1 MEEKEPVVTEE
12 TELSEE
18 EIAQRQFDEVSEL
31 LSDGKRRK
39 DNLHKKIEYVDLETL
54 PTEPSDVLKQQQ
66 ALKSIFSS
74 KPSVLVTCSQSG
86 YTAKVSALYYK
97 DIVTITNSTLSNY
110 DNKKEIYKIMYSK
123 ITEYSADK
131 WHPSFDEWLKATS
144 LGDVETLFYGLYC
157 ATFQEKSVIRYECPF
172 CGEINTMI
180 VDNKRL
186 VRADDTKGMLE
197 LSNKIRTEATT
208 VEKIKE
214 FSSVSDTKENKKS
227 VRLPDSKIIFTISLP
242 SLYKTLE
249 TLRTFSDEELAAKS
263 TDAVNVLLATLS
275 VAIPNAE
282 SGKYSFIESK
292 KDVYQLLDILSV
304 DDFAVLREVINEL
317 LDAKRISYYV
327 ENEKCVHCKKKI
339 SKIPLDMEQLLFF
352 QISEKQLS

>member
-1 MEEKEPVVTEE
+1 MEEKEPILTTDDPIKDEDN
-12 TELSEE
+12 
-18 EIAQRQFDEVSEL
+18 QRQFEEVAQL

-39 DNLHKKIEYVDLETL
+39 DNLKKKIEYVDFDNIET
-54 PTEPSDVLKQQQ
+54 EESDVIKQQQ

-74 KPSVLVTCSQSG
+74 KPSVSVTCSQSG
-86 YTAKVSALYYK
+86 YTAKVSALFYK

-123 ITEYSADK
+123 ITEFSADK
-131 WHPSFDEWLKATS
+131 WHPTFDEWLKATS

-172 CGEINTMI
+172 CGETSSLV

-186 VRADDTKGMLE
+186 VRADDAKEMME
-197 LSNKIRTEATT
+197 ISNRIRTEATT
-208 VEKIKE
+208 LEKINE
-214 FSSVSDTKENKKS
+214 FSSVSDKKENKKS
-227 VRLPDSKIIFTISLP
+227 VRLPDSKIIFTVCLP

-249 TLRTFSDEELAAKS
+249 ILRTFSDEELAAKS
-263 TDAVNVLLATLS
+263 TDAVNVLLATS
-275 VAIPNAE
+275 KVAIPSAE

-292 KDVYQLLDILSV
+292 KDVFQLLDILSV
-304 DDFAVLREVINEL
+304 DDFAVLREVVNEM
-317 LDAKRISYYV
+317 LDAKHVSYYV
-327 ENEKCVHCKKKI
+327 ENEKCMHCKQKI